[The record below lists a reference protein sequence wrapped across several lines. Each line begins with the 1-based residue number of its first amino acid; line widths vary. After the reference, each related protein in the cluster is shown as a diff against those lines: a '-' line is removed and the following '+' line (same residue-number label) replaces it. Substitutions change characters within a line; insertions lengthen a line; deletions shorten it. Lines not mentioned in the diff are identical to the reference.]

1 MDNKEKKNIAV
12 VFAGGVGQR
21 MGASTPKQFLKLKD
35 KEILVHTLEKFQNNK
50 NIDAIVISMLST
62 WIDFTKELIVKHN
75 LNKVV
80 DIVPGGET
88 GQLSIYNGV
97 KYVYDNFNEESIILI
112 HDGVRPFITEELINE
127 NIDIAKVTGSCIS
140 CVKAT
145 ETFLIVDEE
154 NSVKEIP
161 ARSQSLIA
169 KAPQTF
175 KLEKIYNAHQQALSE
190 NKINFIDSSTL
201 MNYYGNHLS
210 VVETDYDNIKI
221 TTPKDITLA
230 ESIYDRLNKE
240 RGKDY
245 VKKPDNK

>member
-1 MDNKEKKNIAV
+1 MKKVAI

-35 KEILVHTLEKFQNNK
+35 KEILVHTLEKFQNND
-50 NIDAIVISMLST
+50 NVDAIVICMLASY
-62 WIDFTKELIVKHN
+62 IDFTKELVAEYNID
-75 LNKVV
+75 KVV
-80 DIVPGGET
+80 GIVPGGET

-97 KYVYDNFNEESIILI
+97 KYAHDQFDEDTIVLI
-112 HDGVRPFITEELINE
+112 HDGVRPFITDELINE
-127 NIDIAKVTGSCIS
+127 NISVAQVTGSCIS

-175 KLEKIYNAHQQALSE
+175 RLGNIYGAHQNAIRD
-190 NKINFIDSSTL
+190 NKINFVDSSTL
-201 MNYYGNHLS
+201 MNYYGNPLS
-210 VVETDYDNIKI
+210 VIETDYDNIKI
-221 TTPKDITLA
+221 TTPKDIALA
-230 ESIYDRLNKE
+230 ESIYDRLHKE
-240 RGKDY
+240 KGNEY
-245 VKKPDNK
+245 VKKPRRDE